1 MRKCALLWFLPIC
14 FLPAGA
20 LRAQATEPDRLKF
33 EVVSV
38 RQNKSDATP
47 VTNFPP
53 GPEDAYT
60 SSGGSFSGSGV
71 TLYQYISLAFDF
83 TVYDYQLLKSRL
95 PGWVFTDRFDIQAR
109 ASGNPT
115 KAQMRLMMQ
124 SLLADRFKLAI
135 HFETREVPVF
145 ALVLAKPGNTGPQLR
160 PHSGDPPCSTASPC
174 DRFDSLPNPP
184 GQFKIGARN
193 VTMGFIANVLATS
206 ELGRPILDQTNLA
219 GHFDFTLE
227 WTPNIPASPD
237 FMPDQSGPTYIEALK
252 EQLGLKLESTRGPV
266 QVPVIDKVERPDQ
279 N

>member
-1 MRKCALLWFLPIC
+1 MKMKFIAVAI
-14 FLPAGA
+14 ATIGSA
-20 LRAQATEPDRLKF
+20 NAQSQNSTAPKMEFD
-33 EVVSV
+33 VASV
-38 RQNKSDATP
+38 KQNKSDARP
-47 VTNFPP
+47 VTNFPL
-53 GPEDAYT
+53 GPEDAHT
-60 SSGGSFSGSGV
+60 PSGGSFSGSGV
-71 TLYQYISLAFDF
+71 TLYQYISFAYNF

-95 PGWVFTDRFDIQAR
+95 PAWVLTDRFDIQAR
-109 ASGNPT
+109 SSGNPT

-160 PHSGDPPCSTASPC
+160 PHSDEPPCLTSSPC

-184 GQFKIGARN
+184 GQYKIGARN

-206 ELGRPILDQTNLA
+206 ELGRPVLDQTRLTGN
-219 GHFDFTLE
+219 FDFTLE

-237 FMPDQSGPTYIEALK
+237 FIPDQSGPSYIEALK

-266 QVPVIDKVERPDQ
+266 QAPVIDHVERPDE